1 MKPTIYF
8 NFRYANLCKITE
20 LNIYMV
26 INVSLE
32 LLGGS
37 YFRREIVGP
46 LQIIKSIVELID
58 VSDSFTFVQKLGISV
73 SY

>member
-46 LQIIKSIVELID
+46 YKSLRA
-58 VSDSFTFVQKLGISV
+58 LWN
-73 SY
+73 

>member
-32 LLGGS
+32 LLGG
-37 YFRREIVGP
+37 
-46 LQIIKSIVELID
+46 
-58 VSDSFTFVQKLGISV
+58 
-73 SY
+73 